1 MLEGH
6 APSGWLTTVLTLPSV
21 TLPSPHVLTFS
32 PGHRVP
38 LYLQNFVPLPYISV
52 LALGCWCSRGC
63 QIRKGPCLSRAPTAS
78 APRRCQGH
86 QCVSPTFSLLSVFDW
101 WVWVAQLIGTL
112 TFGQTAPDPTE
123 PMKGKSKAVI
133 FFLITFILKFTYKV
147 ASFHASVYPLPA
159 TSFWF
164 LLSPALLT
172 KPCSYSP
179 HSALLPSFLLLWMV
193 KVWARPL

>member
-21 TLPSPHVLTFS
+21 TLSSPHVLTFS

-52 LALGCWCSRGC
+52 LALGCWCSRGW

-86 QCVSPTFSLLSVFDW
+86 QCASPTFSLLSVFDW
-101 WVWVAQLIGTL
+101 WVWVARLIGTL

-123 PMKGKSKAVI
+123 PMEGKSKTVI
-133 FFLITFILKFTYKV
+133 FFNYLYFEIHLQSSKFPRICVSPPSNFILVPSPSSSSHK
-147 ASFHASVYPLPA
+147 AL
-159 TSFWF
+159 F
-164 LLSPALLT
+164 LLSPQCA
-172 KPCSYSP
+172 SP
-179 HSALLPSFLLLWMV
+179 
-193 KVWARPL
+193 

>member
-52 LALGCWCSRGC
+52 LALGCWCSRGW

-86 QCVSPTFSLLSVFDW
+86 QCASPTFSLLSVFDW
-101 WVWVAQLIGTL
+101 WVWVARLIGTL

-123 PMKGKSKAVI
+123 PMEGKSKTVI
-133 FFLITFILKFTYKV
+133 FLNYLYFEIHLQSSKFPRICVSAPSNFILVPSPSSSSHK
-147 ASFHASVYPLPA
+147 AL
-159 TSFWF
+159 F
-164 LLSPALLT
+164 LLSPQCA
-172 KPCSYSP
+172 SP
-179 HSALLPSFLLLWMV
+179 
-193 KVWARPL
+193 